1 MEFIEKQDIFAG
13 NMMLIDDKGNK
24 ITYGDF
30 EDIYEKEEQLL
41 ESGTLAFLFC
51 RNAVGSVLYYRICL
65 RKHVVPLLLEHQMD
79 EELLKALLET
89 YEPEYLIGMLEDLK
103 KAGSDGAVMDGS
115 DCFGYRI
122 KKREPK
128 RRTKLHPDLA
138 LLLTTSGSTG
148 SPKLVRQS
156 RKNICAN
163 AESIAEYLNLDS
175 SERPITTLPMNYTY
189 GLSIM
194 NSHFEV
200 GAAVLLTEHTLFERE
215 FWEFFREEKATSFGG
230 VPYTYQILKR
240 LNLFDMD
247 LPSLKTM
254 TQAGGKL
261 PVSLH
266 REFAE
271 YAASTGKNFI
281 VMYGQ
286 TEATARMSYLPAE
299 DAIRKCGSM
308 GIAIPGGRFRIMED
322 EKREITA
329 PDTVG
334 ELVYEGAN
342 VTMGYA
348 ECAAD
353 LEKGDER
360 GGILFTGD
368 MAKRDE
374 DGYYYITGRKK
385 RFLKMY
391 GKRVNMDEIEQIL
404 RGQYEGV
411 EIACTGADDR
421 MRIYMEGTSPAVCE
435 EAAEFLTE
443 KTGLYPGGIRIL
455 PIDKIPKNE
464 SGQTIYKELEKLPWN
479 S

>member
-1 MEFIEKQDIFAG
+1 MDFFERNDTFAG
-13 NMMLIDDKGNK
+13 NLMLADDLGNR
-24 ITYGDF
+24 IIYGDF
-30 EDIYEKEEQLL
+30 EKIYVEKEPLF
-41 ESGTLAFLFC
+41 ESGKLAFLFC
-51 RNAVGSVLYYRICL
+51 RNTVGSVFYYVTCL
-65 RKHVVPLLLEHQMD
+65 RKQVVPLLLEHKMD
-79 EELLKALLET
+79 TELLQTLVKT
-89 YEPEYLIGMLEDLK
+89 YEPEYMIGLPEDLLRV
-103 KAGSDGAVMDGS
+103 AGDICDGS
-115 DCFGYRI
+115 ECFGYMVS
-122 KKREPK
+122 KRHPESAV
-128 RRTKLHPDLA
+128 KLHPDLA

-156 RKNICAN
+156 RKNIISN
-163 AESIAEYLNLDS
+163 AKSIAEYLELDA

-194 NSHFEV
+194 NSHFGV

-215 FWEFFREEKATSFGG
+215 FWQFFKEQGATSFGG

-240 LNLFDMD
+240 LNFFDMD
-247 LPSLKTM
+247 LPSLRTM

-261 PVSLH
+261 PVNLH
-266 REFAE
+266 KEFAE
-271 YAASTGKNFI
+271 YAASTGRKFI

-286 TEATARMSYLPAE
+286 TEATARMSYLPAA

-308 GIAIPGGRFRIMED
+308 GIAIPGGIFKIMED
-322 EKREITA
+322 PQTEITK

-334 ELVYEGAN
+334 ELVYEGDN

-368 MAKRDE
+368 MAKRDS

-404 RGQYEGV
+404 RGRYEGV
-411 EIACTGADDR
+411 EIACTGEDDR
-421 MRIYMEGTSPAVCE
+421 MRIYMEGMDAAACE
-435 EAAEFLTE
+435 EALEFLTE
-443 KTGLYPGGIRIL
+443 KTGLYPGGVRVL
-455 PIDKIPKNE
+455 PIDKVPKNE
-464 SGQTIYKELEKLPWN
+464 SGKTVYKELEKLPWN

>member
-1 MEFIEKQDIFAG
+1 MDFFERNDMFAG
-13 NMMLIDDKGNK
+13 NLMLADDLGNR

-30 EDIYEKEEQLL
+30 EKIYEEKEHVL
-41 ESGTLAFLFC
+41 ESGKLAFLFC
-51 RNAVGSVLYYRICL
+51 RNAVGSVLYYKTCL
-65 RKHVVPLLLEHQMD
+65 RKHVVPLLLEHKMD
-79 EELLKALLET
+79 SGLLQTLVET
-89 YEPEYLIGMLEDLK
+89 YEPDYMIGLKEDLFRT
-103 KAGSDGAVMDGS
+103 DGDLCDGS
-115 DCFGYRI
+115 ECFGYMVS
-122 KKREPK
+122 K
-128 RRTKLHPDLA
+128 RRPASETKMHPDLA

-156 RKNICAN
+156 RKNVTSN
-163 AESIAEYLNLDS
+163 AKSIAEYLELDA

-215 FWEFFREEKATSFGG
+215 FWQFFKDQGATSFSG

-240 LNLFDMD
+240 LNFFDMD
-247 LPSLKTM
+247 LPSLRTM

-261 PVSLH
+261 PVNLH
-266 REFAE
+266 KEFAE
-271 YAASTGKNFI
+271 YASSTGRKFI

-286 TEATARMSYLPAE
+286 TEATARMSYLPAA

-308 GIAIPGGRFRIMED
+308 GIAIPGGTFKIMED
-322 EKREITA
+322 AHTEITE

-334 ELVYEGAN
+334 ELVYEGDN

-368 MAKRDE
+368 MAKRDA

-411 EIACTGADDR
+411 EIACTGEDDK
-421 MRIYMEGTSPAVCE
+421 MRIYMEGMDAESCE
-435 EAAEFLTE
+435 KAAEFLTE
-443 KTGLYPGGIRIL
+443 KTGLYPGGVRVL
-455 PIDKIPKNE
+455 PIDKVPKNE
-464 SGQTIYKELEKLPWN
+464 SGKTIYKELEKLPWN

>member
-1 MEFIEKQDIFAG
+1 MDFIERNDAFAE
-13 NMMLIDDKGNK
+13 NLMLLDDKGDHVP
-24 ITYGDF
+24 YGDF
-30 EDIYEKEEQLL
+30 EKIYEEKNHLL
-41 ESGTLAFLFC
+41 DGGKLAFIFC
-51 RNAVGSVLYYRICL
+51 RNAVGSVCYYRICL
-65 RKHVVPLLLEHQMD
+65 RNHVVPLLLEHRMD
-79 EELLKALLET
+79 EELLKTLLDT
-89 YEPEYLIGMLEDLK
+89 YEPEYLIGMPEDLSR
-103 KAGSDGAVMDGS
+103 AGGEIVKDSG
-115 DCFGYRI
+115 CFGYQIAER
-122 KKREPK
+122 KPEKH
-128 RRTKLHPDLA
+128 TKLHPDLA

-163 AESIAEYLNLDS
+163 AESIAEYLELTS

-215 FWEFFREEKATSFGG
+215 FWEFFKAQEATSFGG

-240 LNLFDMD
+240 LNFFDMD
-247 LPSLKTM
+247 LPSLRTM

-261 PVSLH
+261 PVNLH
-266 REFAE
+266 KEFAE
-271 YAASTGKNFI
+271 YAAAKGKHFI

-286 TEATARMSYLPAE
+286 TEATARMSYLPAK

-308 GIAIPGGRFRIMED
+308 GIAIPGGTFRIMED
-322 EKREITA
+322 AKTEITE

-334 ELVYEGAN
+334 ELVYEGPN

-360 GGILFTGD
+360 GGVLFTGD
-368 MAKRDE
+368 MAKRDA

-391 GKRVNMDEIEQIL
+391 GKRVNMDEIEQLL

-411 EIACTGADDR
+411 EIACTGEDDR
-421 MRIYMEGTSPAVCE
+421 MRIYMEGTDPSTCE
-435 EAAEFLTE
+435 EAAQFLAE
-443 KTGLYPGGIRIL
+443 KTGLYPGGIQVR
-455 PIDKIPKNE
+455 PIDKVPKNE
-464 SGQTIYKELEKLPWN
+464 SGKTVYKELEKLPWN

>member
-1 MEFIEKQDIFAG
+1 MLADDQG
-13 NMMLIDDKGNK
+13 NR
-24 ITYGDF
+24 ITYGEF
-30 EDIYEKEEQLL
+30 EKIYEERSKFLEE
-41 ESGTLAFLFC
+41 GRLAFLYC
-51 RNAVGSVLYYRICL
+51 RNTVGAVLYYRSCL
-65 RKHVVPLLLEHQMD
+65 RNHVVPLLLEPRMD
-79 EELLKALLET
+79 RELLRTLIGT
-89 YEPEYLIGMLEDLK
+89 YEPDYLIGMPEDLTGTDGTVLE
-103 KAGSDGAVMDGS
+103 GSE
-115 DCFGYRI
+115 CFGYQLA
-122 KKREPK
+122 KRDAK
-128 RRTKLHPDLA
+128 RKTGLNPELA

-156 RKNICAN
+156 RKNVTSN
-163 AESIAEYLNLDS
+163 AESIAEYLELDPT
-175 SERPITTLPMNYTY
+175 ERPITTLPMNYTY

-194 NSHFEV
+194 NSHFQV

-215 FWEFFREEKATSFGG
+215 FWDFFREQGATYFGG

-240 LNLFDMD
+240 LDFFKME
-247 LPSLKTM
+247 LPSLRTM

-261 PVSLH
+261 PVNLH

-271 YAASTGKNFI
+271 YAMSTGRKFI

-308 GIAIPGGRFRIMED
+308 GIAIPGGKFRIMED
-322 EKREITA
+322 GLTEIKE

-334 ELVYEGAN
+334 ELVYSGPN

-360 GGILFTGD
+360 GGVLFTGD
-368 MAKRDE
+368 MAKRDAE
-374 DGYYYITGRKK
+374 GYYYITGRKK

-391 GKRVNMDEIEQIL
+391 GKRVNMDEIEQLL
-404 RGQYEGV
+404 RGRYEGV
-411 EIACTGADDR
+411 ELACTGEDDR
-421 MRIYMEGTSPAVCE
+421 MRIYMEGMDPASCE

-443 KTGLYPGGIRIL
+443 KTGLYPGGVRVL
-455 PIDKIPKNE
+455 PIDKVPKTE
-464 SGQTIYKELEKLPWN
+464 SGKTIYKELEKLPWN